1 MEPKTHFTDYP
12 SLYGQIPSLY
22 GQIISYDIMTKKMEE
37 LAEKLVDI
45 NIRER
50 LGGNEGIH
58 NVGAFGN
65 DPSLRSA

>member
-12 SLYGQIPSLY
+12 SLYGQI
-22 GQIISYDIMTKKMEE
+22 ISYDFITKKMEE
-37 LAEKLVDI
+37 LAEKLADD
-45 NIRER
+45 NIRKR

-65 DPSLRSA
+65 GSSLRSA

>member
-12 SLYGQIPSLY
+12 SLYGQIPSY
-22 GQIISYDIMTKKMEE
+22 YFMTKNLEE
-37 LAEKLVDI
+37 LAEKLADD
-45 NIRER
+45 NIRKR

-58 NVGAFGN
+58 NVGTFGN

>member
-1 MEPKTHFTDYP
+1 MEPTTHFTDYP
-12 SLYGQIPSLY
+12 SLYGQI
-22 GQIISYDIMTKKMEE
+22 ISYDFATKKMEE
-37 LAEKLVDI
+37 LAEKLADI
-45 NIRER
+45 KIRER

>member
-1 MEPKTHFTDYP
+1 MEPTTHSTDY
-12 SLYGQIPSLY
+12 PSLY

-37 LAEKLVDI
+37 LAEKLADD
-45 NIRER
+45 NIRKR

-58 NVGAFGN
+58 NVGTFGN

>member
-1 MEPKTHFTDYP
+1 MEPTTHFTDYP

-45 NIRER
+45 NIRKR

-65 DPSLRSA
+65 GSSLRSV